1 MKKNQKSN
9 YLAHTMLVP
18 LDFKKIL
25 TQNLWTLWKRYRFT
39 YWPKKSN
46 FEKDWKENVI
56 SQTHMM
62 GLQILVTLPRSGK
75 WNWDFGMGFYQK
87 MANVSSGQKKSK
99 IMPNVGFELFLSL
112 PFTFPVLVNE
122 NPCQIY
128 TENNQISIFNFFHLN
143 LVHYQYYK
151 NVPNVD
157 GELFWASRNQD
168 LNWNRDNHCGDVN
181 FPPKFWT

>member
-1 MKKNQKSN
+1 
-9 YLAHTMLVP
+9 MLVP

-128 TENNQISIFNFFHLN
+128 TENNQISIFNFF
-143 LVHYQYYK
+143 
-151 NVPNVD
+151 
-157 GELFWASRNQD
+157 
-168 LNWNRDNHCGDVN
+168 
-181 FPPKFWT
+181 PPKFGALPILQECPSNCMQI